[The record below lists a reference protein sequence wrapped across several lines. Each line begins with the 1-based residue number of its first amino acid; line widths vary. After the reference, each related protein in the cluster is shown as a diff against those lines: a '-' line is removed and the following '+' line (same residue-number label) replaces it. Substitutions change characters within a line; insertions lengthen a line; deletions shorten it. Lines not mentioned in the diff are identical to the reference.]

1 MTTETKENLQ
11 PLNQEIEQVRK
22 NILNDNTLLPETI
35 ERVKKAKITKIA
47 TDIYSYGV
55 D

>member
-1 MTTETKENLQ
+1 MTAEIKENLE

-35 ERVKKAKITKIA
+35 ERIKKAKIVKIA
-47 TDIYSYGV
+47 D
-55 D
+55 